1 MQPGKL
7 GDCPSPDASI
17 PGPTVSEFTVSHL
30 QRQYE
35 FAVPQNGNGHSDM
48 SYGRWRGLRR
58 SRADAA
64 DIPVCIALV
73 LAAVA
78 ALLSTLHAQ
87 AVPWEQMRSLTVA
100 GVASEM
106 AVMAEAIAE
115 HPATEPPP

>member
-1 MQPGKL
+1 
-7 GDCPSPDASI
+7 
-17 PGPTVSEFTVSHL
+17 
-30 QRQYE
+30 
-35 FAVPQNGNGHSDM
+35 M

-58 SRADAA
+58 SRMDSA
-64 DIPVCIALV
+64 DIQVCIALV

-87 AVPWEQMRSLTVA
+87 AVPWEQMRSLSIA

-115 HPATEPPP
+115 RPANEPPP

>member
-1 MQPGKL
+1 LSIDRP
-7 GDCPSPDASI
+7 SI
-17 PGPTVSEFTVSHL
+17 PEATVIELTVSHL
-30 QRQYE
+30 QRLYE
-35 FAVPQNGNGHSDM
+35 IAVPQNDNGHHDM

-58 SRADAA
+58 SRMDSA
-64 DIPVCIALV
+64 DIQVCIALV

-87 AVPWEQMRSLTVA
+87 AVPWEQMRSLSIA

-115 HPATEPPP
+115 RPANEPPP